1 MLGSKK
7 TFPVYYYEASDLH
20 VATILALDPLIFLLL
35 GGRMLPDLFFFL
47 KSPTNQLFGI
57 FQLYIE
63 GYLQAMLDSMYRQ
76 EYLRVRVIDNQV
88 TDEKDSEHIQLVFNL
103 ET

>member
-1 MLGSKK
+1 
-7 TFPVYYYEASDLH
+7 
-20 VATILALDPLIFLLL
+20 
-35 GGRMLPDLFFFL
+35 
-47 KSPTNQLFGI
+47 
-57 FQLYIE
+57 
-63 GYLQAMLDSMYRQ
+63 MLDSMYRQ